1 VNYERQSRQTQRA
14 QGSNNNRAVHSEHDI
29 YQHSDSGGYMAIS
42 NLLIAL
48 ILIVVGIVTGITITY
63 LVIRIN
69 EILRVQRDTRL
80 PYKVCENLEDSM
92 SILWREDREDEIYI
106 LHLEQELRTVKA
118 RRAERTRAIEKL
130 QQARGNGQKKGNG
143 K

>member
-1 VNYERQSRQTQRA
+1 MDT
-14 QGSNNNRAVHSEHDI
+14 
-29 YQHSDSGGYMAIS
+29 S

-48 ILIVVGIVTGITITY
+48 ILILVGIVTAVTITY
-63 LVIRIN
+63 LVIRANENKRRID
-69 EILRVQRDTRL
+69 EILSTQREQRL

-106 LHLEQELRTVKA
+106 LHLEQELRIVKA
-118 RRAERTRAIEKL
+118 RRTERMRAIEKL
-130 QQARGNGQKKGNG
+130 QQARGNGQKG